1 MGQNRLVLVIG
12 NVTVVASTS
21 NSATREQR
29 VPKMRHHLS
38 TTVALLTTPYCTV
51 ACICAA
57 NAYQLVVLALS
68 RLELSLIRGRIEPP
82 REIYMSRGMT
92 GPSNIQTGV

>member
-12 NVTVVASTS
+12 NVTVVASTF

-38 TTVALLTTPYCTV
+38 TTVAFLTTPHCTV

-68 RLELSLIRGRIEPP
+68 PLELSLIRGRIEPP
-82 REIYMSRGMT
+82 REIYMSRGVR